1 MKRKLKAKNFISYC
15 KPSKLRKLSIL
26 AGMLFFFMLSS
37 AIPVHAADSDDFE
50 GSTPVSADETE
61 SNTEDEKQ
69 QEETSGDD
77 GNLQQTEAKSG
88 DGDTIITKEKEE
100 QLSDDAKKED
110 NHTKNDDEDTP
121 TDKQETETDNSADEL
136 NDDSMKSKAEIIV
149 EEAAKPAD
157 ETAEE
162 KQITKLPM
170 VDAPKIAPEGGE
182 DEYNIFGVAGQ
193 YYVSVP
199 KSMAFRKLANGDFET
214 LQSSYYTV
222 NSGLERG
229 YKLSVRVSGVNDD
242 ETVQLANETAT
253 VHRKVEVS
261 TMACDIWQ
269 YRPDGTILTVN
280 EADESGYGK
289 ELVLDGPGKFKAKCR
304 LQQWGDDV
312 LNAGTWSGSIL
323 FTVTCTPEPEE
334 KDVSTADE
342 QSAEEQQEPEDST
355 LPQTTAP
362 PPELQ
367 SEPPQADAAT
377 ESAEK
382 EADSQGTTETEGEDV
397 PAEFAGDE
405 TATE

>member
-1 MKRKLKAKNFISYC
+1 MKRKLKPKNFISYC

-37 AIPVHAADSDDFE
+37 AIPVHAEEPDKNIE
-50 GSTPVSADETE
+50 GSASDSSDETE
-61 SNTEDEKQ
+61 PNTEDEKQ
-69 QEETSGDD
+69 EEETSNGDS
-77 GNLQQTEAKSG
+77 NLQQTEANFG
-88 DGDTIITKEKEE
+88 DGDIITKEKEA
-100 QLSDDAKKED
+100 QPSDDANQED
-110 NHTKNDDEDTP
+110 NHTKNDEDTP
-121 TDKQETETDNSADEL
+121 TDDQKTETDNPDDEL

-149 EEAAKPAD
+149 EEAAKPA
-157 ETAEE
+157 EENAEE

-199 KSMAFRKLANGDFET
+199 KSMAFKKLANGDFET

-269 YRPDGTILTVN
+269 YRPDGTVLTVN

-304 LQQWGDDV
+304 LQRWEDDV
-312 LNAGTWSGSIL
+312 LSAGTWSGSIL

-334 KDVSTADE
+334 KDVSTADG
-342 QSAEEQQEPEDST
+342 QSAEEQQKPENSMP
-355 LPQTTAP
+355 PQTTAS
-362 PPELQ
+362 PPEQQ
-367 SEPPQADAAT
+367 SEPPQEDTVT
-377 ESAEK
+377 EPEGK
-382 EADSQGTTETEGEDV
+382 EADLQGAAGTEAADV
-397 PAEFAGDE
+397 PAEFAEDE
-405 TATE
+405 TAVE